1 MRRLIIVIALM
12 ALIGFALWHINRPEP
27 VAVAVQTLAAGPVE
41 ATVANTRAGT
51 IKACRRS
58 RISPPAG
65 GQVSVLQVREGDRVE
80 PGQVLLELWNE
91 DLRAQLR
98 LAESELSA
106 SRSRTEEV
114 CLRAEEAE
122 REANRLRPLR
132 RQNLISEEQL
142 DQAETGALAQAA
154 SCRAAK
160 SIEEVN
166 EAQVAVAQ
174 AALERTILQAPF
186 AGIVAEVTG
195 EMGEIVTPS
204 PPGIAT
210 PPAVDLLDC
219 SCVYVSAPID
229 EVDAPAIQ
237 VQMPARIT
245 LDAFS
250 ERVFPGKVRRIAPY
264 VLDLEKQARTVEVE
278 VEFDDVADCQMLLPG
293 YSADIEVILEARP
306 EVLRIPTEAVLEDNQ
321 VLVLTEDGTLEARDF
336 EPGLSNWR
344 YTEVQ
349 QGLESGDQIVTSV
362 DREGVEAGA
371 HAVAEL

>member
-160 SIEEVN
+160 STEEVN